1 MQQEIPTRRDL
12 LERLESKIRESRRAL
27 VDAAATAGL
36 QADQEVAYQRLIVA
50 VDELLSRIRTAL
62 ANIPEAD
69 PQSSDRGKGSQT

>member
-12 LERLESKIRESRRAL
+12 LERLEAKIRASRRAL

-36 QADQEVAYQRLIVA
+36 QADQEAAYQRLLVA

-62 ANIPEAD
+62 AKIPETD
-69 PQSSDRGKGSQT
+69 PQSSTRSKGS

>member
-12 LERLESKIRESRRAL
+12 LERLEAKIRESRRAL

-36 QADQEVAYQRLIVA
+36 QADQEAAYQRLLVA

-62 ANIPEAD
+62 ANIPETD
-69 PQSSDRGKGSQT
+69 PQSSTRGKGSES

>member
-12 LERLESKIRESRRAL
+12 LERLEAKIRESRRVL

-36 QADQEVAYQRLIVA
+36 QADQEAAYQRLLVA

-62 ANIPEAD
+62 ANIPETD
-69 PQSSDRGKGSQT
+69 PQSSTRGRGGQS